1 MTPNNLKFLR
11 LRAKLTQA
19 EVARRLDV
27 DQGSVS
33 NWERGL
39 HKPSAKYRRALAE
52 LYGVDESELL

>member
-1 MTPNNLKFLR
+1 MTPNKLKFLR
-11 LRAKLTQA
+11 IRAKLTQA
-19 EVARRLDV
+19 EVAAKLDV

-52 LYGVDESELL
+52 LYGVDESEL